1 MVILSFAVDAVSWTP
16 NNAVALVILICI
28 PILAFISLSTTSHT
42 GLIFEHEKKKK
53 KKCSVLSVSSEEYA
67 LNLFESAISILFCK
81 MLVGCILCKIF
92 HCKTLSLVSLV
103 ELDALS
109 QCL

>member
-1 MVILSFAVDAVSWTP
+1 MVILSFAVDTVSRTP

-42 GLIFEHEKKKK
+42 GLNFEHQKKM
-53 KKCSVLSVSSEEYA
+53 CSMQSVSSEEHA

-92 HCKTLSLVSLV
+92 HCKTLSLVSLI